1 MHPANE
7 VLEHDGPRK
16 GPELQ
21 EVNKLSMGSMRF
33 WEKVGGETWKMA
45 RCIELEWKYIL
56 GYQGC
61 ACGKGILV

>member
-45 RCIELEWKYIL
+45 RCIELEWEYSL
-56 GYQGC
+56 
-61 ACGKGILV
+61 